1 MPRIRNYRSVGLG
14 ILTKSLGALYGVLAM
29 GLFQEV
35 RNLNLWIMSCY
46 VGSIITLANIIIIP
60 EVFTSTKDKKKIE
73 NLVHGTDSGYA
84 FKKKRFYSAFIMHGA
99 LFLTVFL
106 AENNTEDRTWII
118 LVFLLQGLQ
127 IPFLL
132 KFLSRNEIT
141 YFTHNRSNLLK
152 SSLLGNGFSLISIVT
167 FQLAGLKIDQSL
179 YIFTFFLLW
188 QICALLIQEYFYAL
202 YSRNDGE
209 VIELTTYSNVN
220 SNLIRRALN
229 LRMYLY
235 VPCLASLVAFVT
247 NPESKEISSIFLGLN
262 AMTLLTFLGL
272 PNNKK
277 NFTTLDKVTFLRNLK
292 KLLVISMAIY
302 VLIATLLISGILIF
316 RHLIVLPFYFDLQG
330 VVPILVLTLL
340 GVFLLPI
347 VTLENNRVLAGE
359 ERSLPLEIGIGAMI
373 CAYLFMTFTQNFS
386 VTFAVAG
393 SFTISFFFWYSIK
406 FVNVLKGNH
415 IERRF

>member
-1 MPRIRNYRSVGLG
+1 MPRLRQYGSVGLG
-14 ILTKSLGALYGVLAM
+14 ILTKSLGAVYGVLAM

-35 RNLNLWIMSCY
+35 GNLNLWIMSCY

-60 EVFTSTKDKKKIE
+60 EIFTSTKDKKKME
-73 NLVHGTDSGYA
+73 NLVHGIDSGYT
-84 FKKKRFYSAFIMHGA
+84 FKKKRFYSAFIMHGV
-99 LFLTVFL
+99 LFFTVFL
-106 AENNTEDRTWII
+106 AENDTEHRTWII

-141 YFTHNRSNLLK
+141 YFTHNRSNLMK
-152 SSLLGNGFSLISIVT
+152 SSLLGNGFSLISIVI

-179 YIFTFFLLW
+179 YIFAFFLLW

-202 YSRNDGE
+202 FSRKDGE
-209 VIELTTYSNVN
+209 VIELTTFSNN
-220 SNLIRRALN
+220 DSNLIRRSLN

-235 VPCLASLVAFVT
+235 VPCLASLIAFVT

-277 NFTTLDKVTFLRNLK
+277 NFTTLDKVTFLKNLK
-292 KLLVISMAIY
+292 QLFVISMAIY
-302 VLIATLLISGILIF
+302 VLIATLLISGILLV
-316 RHLIVLPFYFDLQG
+316 RNLIVLPFYFNLQG
-330 VVPILVLTLL
+330 VVSILVLTLL

-347 VTLENNRVLAGE
+347 VTLENNRVLVGE
-359 ERSLPLEIGIGAMI
+359 ERSFPLEIGIGTMI
-373 CAYLFMTFTQNFS
+373 CAYVYITFVHNFS

-415 IERRF
+415 IENRF